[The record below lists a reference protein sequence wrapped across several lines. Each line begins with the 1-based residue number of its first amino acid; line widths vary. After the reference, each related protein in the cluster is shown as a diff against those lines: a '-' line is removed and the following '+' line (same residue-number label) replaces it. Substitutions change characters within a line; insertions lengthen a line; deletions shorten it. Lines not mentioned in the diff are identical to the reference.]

1 MRLRRVL
8 DELASGRFCPQD
20 RSLFQWI
27 RDSLLERDDYFV
39 LADFGSYVDTQT
51 LVSSKFLERESW
63 ARSAVLNIARI
74 GRFSSDR
81 TVTEYARDIW
91 HLNQV

>member
-1 MRLRRVL
+1 MSWRPAIFARKI
-8 DELASGRFCPQD
+8 AHSSNG
-20 RSLFQWI
+20 S

-39 LADFGSYVDTQT
+39 LADFGSYVGTQI
-51 LVSSKFLERESW
+51 LVSSKFMERGRGREDTI
-63 ARSAVLNIARI
+63 LNIARI